1 MDFLES
7 FLFLWLGQVLVG
19 AVHLIDDALFFWSSP
34 SIFHSST
41 ACWIGTLY
49 RFWSC
54 FRNTTNVTSNDDQG
68 TEKENCTLAIV
79 VGKGLFLSQV
89 IKEGDSKTIK
99 VAFQIHLHHLLEGGP
114 RNREKYWIV
123 NFPVGSASTV
133 QFLPF
138 KPHLLAASQFLLLS
152 SEVLSFLQIA
162 LDAHTGS

>member
-1 MDFLES
+1 MSLAMMIKAQKKKIA
-7 FLFLWLGQVLVG
+7 LWLQ
-19 AVHLIDDALFFWSSP
+19 W
-34 SIFHSST
+34 
-41 ACWIGTLY
+41 
-49 RFWSC
+49 
-54 FRNTTNVTSNDDQG
+54 
-68 TEKENCTLAIV
+68 LA
-79 VGKGLFLSQV
+79 KGLFLSQV

-114 RNREKYWIV
+114 RNGEKYWIV

-162 LDAHTGS
+162 LDAHTGSQRCHQTTSQRLGIVKVMVCNSGGHRQRIIEVFFSLLQKSCYAFFL